1 MTTVYLFDSPFDDS
15 GKHLLIPTER
25 NAEGFLRELLSVLP
39 YKRYDS
45 VTWERQGQT
54 FRCPVRADELR
65 RYN

>member
-25 NAEGFLRELLSVLP
+25 NAEGLLTELLSVLP

-45 VTWERQGQT
+45 VT
-54 FRCPVRADELR
+54 
-65 RYN
+65 